1 MINLDIKF
9 IEINNSINQPLKLK
23 IYGSIGRF
31 YNTSIVNIEG
41 SKYLLLSRYTSII
54 SFSIPKDKISNGH
67 IILHDGKKIKIEG
80 KLIPEDQGDINF
92 FYKPI
97 KIIPGNDIEC
107 ANLNNSTNKW
117 TLFWWNNWVHTSN
130 QSRHLILGDYSIFII
145 WDSTNNTF
153 KLTGNFLHSADI
165 RLCKYEDKIFGY
177 ESDLTKIYQ
186 INNEGAV
193 IRVINLSLPLNNK
206 NLQIITINENTI
218 KYFNWFT
225 KDGIRVDKIN
235 CNDAKFLTG
244 TSDLDL
250 NMTFDC
256 KVDISYI
263 KLTYPIIGTGSCLN
277 DKNQDVAK
285 KNYGIMPLFS
295 FTTPHILIDT
305 NKYLGVGHIKI
316 YQDTHFEYIKES
328 NIDVF
333 RRCLIEDMKKYD
345 QRYIPHYG
353 TSQKTKCEGYI
364 YLMYFYIYTCDEKTS
379 DFKISSS
386 FIPIDLS
393 SEYIFSLVFP
403 MGIAYTP
410 DKKSIYVTAGIGD
423 YYSVIL
429 TFNLEQII
437 KLCTYSLLNI
447 DMSKYQYYLG
457 IVDKTNI
464 HLVKRLSDYKK
475 LNKVIGG
482 NDANYYNK
490 YIKYKEDYLIQKYK
504 STKVQ
509 NII

>member
-1 MINLDIKF
+1 MINLDCKYAETNI
-9 IEINNSINQPLKLK
+9 SMNQPSKLK
-23 IYGSIGRF
+23 MYGKIGRF
-31 YNTSIVNIEG
+31 YNTSIVNIEA

-54 SFSIPKDKISNGH
+54 SFSIRKDRISDEH
-67 IILHDGKKIKIEG
+67 IILHNGRRIKIEG
-80 KLIPEDQGDINF
+80 NLIPKEYQDANNI

-107 ANLNNSTNKW
+107 ANLDNIINKW
-117 TLFWWNNWVHTSN
+117 TLFWWDNWIPTSN
-130 QSRHLILGDYSIFII
+130 QIRHLILSDYSIFII
-145 WDSTNNTF
+145 WDSANNIFNLTNNYI
-153 KLTGNFLHSADI
+153 HSTDI
-165 RLCKYEDKIFGY
+165 RLFKHEDKIFAY

-186 INNEGAV
+186 VNNEGA
-193 IRVINLSLPLNNK
+193 IMRTINLRLPLNSK

-225 KDGIRVDKIN
+225 KDGIRIDKIN
-235 CNDAKFLTG
+235 CDDNKLLTD
-244 TSDLDL
+244 TNDLDL
-250 NMTFDC
+250 DMIFAC

-263 KLTYPIIGTGSCLN
+263 KLTNPIIGTGSCIN

-316 YQDTHFEYIKES
+316 HQDIHFEYIKDS
-328 NIDVF
+328 NIDIF

-353 TSQKTKCEGYI
+353 TSRKTKCEGYI
-364 YLMYFYIYTCDEKTS
+364 YLMYFYIYTYDEIKP
-379 DFKISSS
+379 DFKISPS

-393 SEYIFSLVFP
+393 SEYIFSLIFP

-410 DKKSIYVTAGIGD
+410 NKKSIYVTAGIGD
-423 YYSVIL
+423 YYSVLL
-429 TFNLEQII
+429 TFNLEQIM

-447 DMSKYQYYLG
+447 DMSEYQYYLG
-457 IVDKTNI
+457 IVDKTTI
-464 HLVKRLSDYKK
+464 HLVKRVSDYKK
-475 LNKVIGG
+475 SNNVGG
-482 NDANYYNK
+482 NNANYYKNYTK
-490 YIKYKEDYLIQKYK
+490 FKTDYLIQKYK
-504 STKVQ
+504 NTKY